1 MRAIPAS
8 QSCHVLLELWISAA
22 APVCVSPAAA
32 RRDRIASGDGES
44 VQDGM
49 EASTLRDDIW
59 RNGELVVDMRA
70 VLS

>member
-1 MRAIPAS
+1 
-8 QSCHVLLELWISAA
+8 
-22 APVCVSPAAA
+22 
-32 RRDRIASGDGES
+32 
-44 VQDGM
+44 M